1 MYLDRI
7 EQPHDGTNQGLLE
20 HPIFRQWAAA
30 DTGILILTAHPGSGK
45 TVIAKHMV
53 EELPRW
59 RNTHVSSFFFK
70 DNNTGQNK
78 PTVALCNVL
87 SELFRHSRHL
97 VDKIEDDLERIDK
110 DRLRSSVKALWSILE
125 KSSHDIAPG
134 SITVVLDAMDEC
146 DPRQGQELL
155 RILDQYFNQ
164 ADHRIK
170 LLLTTRPLES
180 VLDIFFWEAYHQPRR
195 RSPMRRFSRK
205 GHRGRHQ

>member
-1 MYLDRI
+1 
-7 EQPHDGTNQGLLE
+7 
-20 HPIFRQWAAA
+20 
-30 DTGILILTAHPGSGK
+30 
-45 TVIAKHMV
+45 
-53 EELPRW
+53 
-59 RNTHVSSFFFK
+59 VSSFFFK

-125 KSSHDIAPG
+125 KSSHNIAPG
-134 SITVVLDAMDEC
+134 SITVVLDAMGEG

-164 ADHRIK
+164 ADHQIK

-180 VLDIFFWEAYHQPRR
+180 VLDIFSGKPIINLDEDRQCAD
-195 RSPMRRFSRK
+195 SLEKDIVAVINERFSQFARAK
-205 GHRGRHQ
+205 HIDDEGIKKVLLE